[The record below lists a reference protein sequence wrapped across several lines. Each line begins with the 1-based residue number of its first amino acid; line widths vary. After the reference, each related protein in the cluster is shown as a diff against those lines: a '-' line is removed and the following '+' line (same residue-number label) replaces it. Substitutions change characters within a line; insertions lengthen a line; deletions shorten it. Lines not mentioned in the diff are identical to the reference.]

1 MEVCFIHTQ
10 AQLFTRKLVPFP
22 FLSLPLSLSFHFFF
36 LFCLHIDTS
45 TMTLQ
50 GTVTE
55 KPFNTNMSRHNPKA
69 ERVVITE
76 EHTVLCPEEKELK
89 QQEENL
95 KLVQELRSSPEWIE
109 AISHGYL
116 TDSARK
122 HSLTAHSLRGQDKIL
137 RRPLKFFNQDKT
149 KCIVILH
156 LGDHL

>member
-1 MEVCFIHTQ
+1 
-10 AQLFTRKLVPFP
+10 
-22 FLSLPLSLSFHFFF
+22 
-36 LFCLHIDTS
+36 
-45 TMTLQ
+45 MTLQ

-55 KPFNTNMSRHNPKA
+55 KPFDTNMSRHNPKA